1 VVEGKYGRVID
12 PLFIVEDTMSRR
24 TARVNDLIREELS
37 NLIREELND
46 PRLHGLLTITKVDVS
61 PDLRQARA
69 HVSVLGSDEDRA
81 STMEALASARA
92 FLRHELGKRVVMRYT
107 PNIRFVSDTSMEEA
121 QEMTD
126 LMRQTAAERGE
137 VL

>member
-1 VVEGKYGRVID
+1 
-12 PLFIVEDTMSRR
+12 MSRR

-37 NLIREELND
+37 TLIREELRD
-46 PRLHGLLTITKVDVS
+46 PRLHGLLTITRVDVS

-69 HVSVLGSDEDRA
+69 HISVLGTDEERT
-81 STMEALASARA
+81 STMQALTSARQ
-92 FLRHELGKRVVMRYT
+92 FLRHELGKRVVLRYT
-107 PNIRFVSDTSMEEA
+107 PNLRFVSDTSMAEA

-137 VL
+137 TL